1 MVLFCLGTS
10 LMALRATIYKAELHI
25 ADNDR
30 SYYASHA
37 VTVARHPSETA
48 ERLMVRLL
56 AYALYVNG
64 EGDDQL
70 AFTRG
75 LSEADEPELW
85 RQDLTGSIEQ
95 WVDLGL
101 PDERRLLKASG
112 RANEVIVIAYGRS
125 VDIWWQGLRNKISRA
140 KNIRVYYLP
149 AEQTL
154 ALAQLCERGMNLS
167 INVQDG
173 QAWVSSAKGDVSVDV
188 LPLEGQ

>member
-1 MVLFCLGTS
+1 
-10 LMALRATIYKAELHI
+10 MALRATIYKAELHI

-37 VTVARHPSETA
+37 VTVARHPSETE

-56 AYALYVNG
+56 AFALHVNG
-64 EGDDQL
+64 EGVDQL
-70 AFTRG
+70 TFTRG

-85 RQDLTGSIEQ
+85 RQDLTGAIEQ
-95 WVDLGL
+95 WIDLGL

-112 RANEVIVIAYGRS
+112 RASEVIVIAYGRS
-125 VDIWWQGLRNKISRA
+125 VDIWWQGLRNKMTRV

-149 AEQTL
+149 AESTQ
-154 ALAQLCERGMNLS
+154 ALAQLCERGMSLS

-173 QAWVSSAKGDVSVDV
+173 QAWISSTKGDVNIEV
-188 LPLEGQ
+188 LRLEP